1 MLQKLVLYSALNP
14 NSRCILFRRFA
25 LSVLSAFSCL
35 TDPRVARTRRYPLGD
50 LLLLILCGLLC
61 GADNYVAICRW
72 ATARKDWL
80 AQSLGIVAIPSHDT
94 LGRLLAKLDGRELA
108 SFLTRWNSELWE
120 KEKQEGDVVAFDGKR
135 VKGAANNLNLLTAWA
150 SRAQMTLGLTDAGEG
165 GEEQAALRQLLKIVN
180 VSDCVVTADAMHTQ
194 TETAQAILD
203 HGADYVLALKANQQ
217 ATHDSAIFCF
227 EQMRQGEIRPNSRCS
242 HRMKDRGVR
251 EERECLTLTDVS
263 LVDPSEKWAGLKTV
277 VCVTRRVYKEQAL
290 LSEQTRYFLS
300 SATGKACHFLGMIR
314 HHWGI
319 ENSQHWRLDV
329 YFREDD
335 SRVRKGQAATNLAT
349 LRRLALSL
357 VKRETTQKVGVQTKR
372 QMAGWDNDYLEKLL
386 AI

>member
-1 MLQKLVLYSALNP
+1 M
-14 NSRCILFRRFA
+14 
-25 LSVLSAFSCL
+25 SVLSAFACL

-50 LLLLILCGLLC
+50 LLLLLLCGLLC

-72 ATARKDWL
+72 AAARKEWL
-80 AQSLGIVAIPSHDT
+80 AQSLGVVAVPSHDT
-94 LGRLLAKLDGRELA
+94 LGRILAKLDTQELA
-108 SFLTRWNSELWE
+108 ALLARWGGELWE
-120 KEKQEGDVVAFDGKR
+120 KEKREGDVVAFDGKR
-135 VKGAANNLNLLTAWA
+135 VRGAASNLNLLTAWA
-150 SRAQMTLGLTDAGEG
+150 SRAQMTLGLADAGEG
-165 GEEQAALRQLLKIVN
+165 AQEQEALRQLLKIVN
-180 VSDCVVTADAMHTQ
+180 ISGCVVTADAMHTQ
-194 TETAQAILD
+194 TETAQAVLD
-203 HGADYVLALKANQQ
+203 READYVLALKGNQE
-217 ATHDSAIFCF
+217 ATHNAAIFCF
-227 EQMRQGEIRPNSRCS
+227 ERVRQGEIRPNSRCL

-263 LVDPSEKWAGLKTV
+263 LVDPFEKWAGLKTV
-277 VCVTRRVYKEQAL
+277 VCVTRRVYKGQSL

-300 SATGKACHFLGMIR
+300 SATGKACHFLRITR

-329 YFREDD
+329 FFREDD
-335 SRVRKGQAATNLAT
+335 SRVRKGRAATNLAA

-357 VKRETTQKVGVQTKR
+357 VKRETTEKVGVQTKR